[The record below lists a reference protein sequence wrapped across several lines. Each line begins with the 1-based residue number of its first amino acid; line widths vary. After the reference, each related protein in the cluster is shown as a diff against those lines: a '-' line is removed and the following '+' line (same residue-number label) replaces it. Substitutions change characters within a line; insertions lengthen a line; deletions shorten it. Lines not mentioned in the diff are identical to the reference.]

1 MNTTKKLL
9 IGAVALAA
17 VVIGMPTQSAE
28 YKKPAIDLKIEK
40 KWVRDWE
47 ITRPISWKQETNLLV
62 TINVPAGYNLEVW
75 HGYVLER
82 EGFKLVTHDQLDK
95 KKYPNARWQIHY
107 GWIPAIVQ
115 TNNSGSHVFKR
126 MVGMG
131 RIRNSR
137 HKNRVV
143 VLDGDVYRLKKEEV
157 GDLVVKAE
165 WRNGTGQPRYVVY
178 VVESNMEHSRVK
190 DFGDTHRQFYDLY
203 DYVKGRK

>member
-1 MNTTKKLL
+1 MKTTKKL
-9 IGAVALAA
+9 ISGAIALLS
-17 VVIGMPTQSAE
+17 VVTGMQSQAAE

-40 KWVRDWE
+40 RWVRDWE
-47 ITRPISWKQETNLLV
+47 ITRPPSWKQETNLLV
-62 TINVPAGYNLEVW
+62 TINVPSGYNLEVW

-115 TNNSGSHVFKR
+115 TNNSCGHVFKGL
-126 MVGMG
+126 VGME

-137 HKNRVV
+137 HKNRAV

-157 GDLVVKAE
+157 GDFVVKVE
-165 WRNGTGQPRYVVY
+165 WRNGTGLPRYIVY
-178 VVESNMEHSRVK
+178 VVEFNMEHSQVK
-190 DFGDTHRQFYDLY
+190 DFSDRQFYDLY